1 VCVCVC
7 GVCAGVG
14 LSVHL
19 SNAQL
24 DKTLGK
30 VKWQTADVLAFVYL
44 SFLKCPVCRCSFF
57 GGGDTCCLVGVWT

>member
-1 VCVCVC
+1 MCVRV
-7 GVCAGVG
+7 VCAGVG

-30 VKWQTADVLAFVYL
+30 VKWQRVLGQQTADVLAFVYL
-44 SFLKCPVCRCSFF
+44 SFRKCRVCRCSFF
-57 GGGDTCCLVGVWT
+57 GGGIRVV